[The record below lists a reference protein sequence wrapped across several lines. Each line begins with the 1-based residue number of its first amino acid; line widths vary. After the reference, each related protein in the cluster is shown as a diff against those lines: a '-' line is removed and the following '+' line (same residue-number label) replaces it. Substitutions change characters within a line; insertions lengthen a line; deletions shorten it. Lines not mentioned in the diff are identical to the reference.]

1 MEKES
6 SIELQQLIQL
16 TQKFLD
22 FTKSLLERGNI
33 TEEQY
38 IQMTEHKIRFLEDIY
53 PRVKG

>member
-22 FTKSLLERGNI
+22 FTKSLLEHGNI

-38 IQMTEHKIRFLEDIY
+38 IQMTEHKVRFLEDIH